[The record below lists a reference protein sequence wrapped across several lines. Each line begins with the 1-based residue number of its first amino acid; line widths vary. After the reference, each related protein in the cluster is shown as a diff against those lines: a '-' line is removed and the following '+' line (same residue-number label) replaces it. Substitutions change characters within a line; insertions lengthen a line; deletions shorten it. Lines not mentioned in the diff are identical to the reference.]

1 MHFHVWLCI
10 TLYTIATFESLVEKA
25 FHPFPCSG
33 RQSYN
38 TISQQ
43 AYVSSARPIDWRCW
57 WITCEVQ
64 QAILPCSVCR
74 PVGWTA
80 PIRPD
85 IKKTL
90 LDHIMGSSLIPI
102 QWWGLW
108 ETLVTETEKEQR
120 LLTQTKMELEQQKVE
135 HLLGLIVSF
144 FLWFRWN

>member
-1 MHFHVWLCI
+1 MHFHVWLRI
-10 TLYTIATFESLVEKA
+10 TLYKIATFESLVEKA

-43 AYVSSARPIDWRCW
+43 ACVRSARPIDWRCW
-57 WITCEVQ
+57 WIACEVQ

-90 LDHIMGSSLIPI
+90 LDHIRGSSLIPF

-108 ETLVTETEKEQR
+108 EALFTETEEEQR
-120 LLTQTKMELEQQKVE
+120 FWPRLKWSWTKKSGEIFTRFNWLLCYC
-135 HLLGLIVSF
+135 
-144 FLWFRWN
+144 R